1 MLHIFRILFYN
12 SESRGYGLRHIPH
25 AITIVS
31 RRRVLILYPKN
42 NNISILTMKHR
53 IDFAPALA
61 VLPALLPVQG
71 VAQEQAPRRPN
82 IIVMMTDDHT
92 WQGMSCYGS
101 KLMQTP
107 NLDRIADE
115 GIRMDRCYVA
125 NAISGP
131 SRACILTGKYSHV
144 NGFTDNSRTFDGS
157 QPTFPKHLH
166 DAGYQ
171 TAMIGKWHLNS
182 APQGFDTYSILVGQ
196 GEYYNPVF
204 IEDSVERTV
213 PGYVTDIITDK
224 AIDFL
229 DHRDPER
236 PFAMLYYHKAPHR
249 NWMPAQRHLGAFDDV
264 TFPEPANLIDTYEG
278 RGSAARGQAMEIGR
292 DMWPEWD
299 LKLMTPEDLAK
310 DYHIEK
316 SGDANKDDVKAAND
330 WRTSVMHY
338 QDVYNR
344 MTPAEKERWNAA
356 YAPRIAEWQTVKN
369 SSPEEIIRWK
379 YQQYMRDYCSVI
391 KGVDENVGRMLNY
404 LDSIGEL
411 DNTIIVYTSDQG
423 FFLGEHG
430 WFDKRFM
437 YEECQR
443 TPLLVR
449 YPKAIP
455 AGSVSEALAMNID
468 LAPTFMDMAG
478 LGVPDDMQG
487 RSLKPVLT
495 SGGKVPDDWR
505 TGVYYHYYEYP
516 SWHSVKRHYGIRTA
530 DYKLIHFYNDVDEW
544 ELYDMRRDPNEMR
557 NVYDDPAYA
566 EVRADMHRRLA
577 ELQRECRDTDPDE
590 REFEF
595 FRGSDNL

>member
-1 MLHIFRILFYN
+1 
-12 SESRGYGLRHIPH
+12 
-25 AITIVS
+25 
-31 RRRVLILYPKN
+31 
-42 NNISILTMKHR
+42 MKHR
-53 IDFAPALA
+53 IDLAPALA

-71 VAQEQAPRRPN
+71 HAQEQARQRPN

-204 IEDSVERTV
+204 IEDGVERTV

-229 DHRDPER
+229 DHRDPDR

-249 NWMPAQRHLGAFDDV
+249 NWMPAQRHLGAYDDV
-264 TFPEPANLIDTYEG
+264 VFPEPSNLIDSYEG

-411 DNTIIVYTSDQG
+411 DNTIVVYTSDQG

-455 AGSVSEALAMNID
+455 AGSVSEALSMNID

-495 SGGKVPDDWR
+495 SGGKVPGDWR

-566 EVRADMHRRLA
+566 EVREDMHRRLS